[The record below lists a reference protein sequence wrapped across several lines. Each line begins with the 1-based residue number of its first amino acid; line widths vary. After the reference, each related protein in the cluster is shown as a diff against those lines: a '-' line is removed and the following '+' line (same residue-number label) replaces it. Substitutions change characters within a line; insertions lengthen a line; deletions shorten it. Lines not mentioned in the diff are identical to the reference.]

1 MDIMEGVVNT
11 KELEVE
17 GINLGEDIIQEEVA
31 CIDLEEDI
39 VRVEVVEEDIIVI
52 EVVGVE
58 HINLKKLEQ
67 EGKLVE
73 DCIVS

>member
-17 GINLGEDIIQEEVA
+17 GINLGEDTIQEAE

-39 VRVEVVEEDIIVI
+39 VRVEVVGEEDIIVI

-73 DCIVS
+73 D